1 MKKQPKKKFV
11 LEFFNYRCYL
21 YRRNSKHK
29 YNSEPIL
36 TIDYS
41 THDVLVVDITFNN
54 LSDVVYDSPSVKY
67 EHHLKYIRK
76 MSRAVFAFY
85 KLTNDVKKWET

>member
-21 YRRNSKHK
+21 YRRNSKNI

-54 LSDVVYDSPSVKY
+54 LSDVVYDSPTVKY

-76 MSRAVFAFY
+76 MSREVFAFY
-85 KLTNDVKKWET
+85 KLTNELKKWET